1 MSDLIKLL
9 QQKINPPKDNVA
21 SDAFAGRTVLITGA
35 TTGLGLEAAKKVVA
49 KGAKKLIITARDAK
63 RGQNAKSVLQNIAK
77 AATSSTQ
84 IEVLSLSMSSI
95 EGVKSF
101 VEEIETKHADLD
113 TAILNAGTLQ
123 AKWTQSVEGYE
134 ETIQVNTISTV
145 LLGLL
150 LLSTLRKSST
160 SKQPAHLTFVSSGT
174 ALRVKASAFS
184 AFAGTDVLRAVSE
197 EKAWSGAAAQYARSK
212 LLLEYGVRHIAK
224 LPDLRRESGDF
235 EVIVNST
242 CPGMCKSN
250 LERQF
255 MTNIFITIAAWI
267 LFTFF
272 ARTTEAGARIY
283 VSAVNQGADS
293 QGQLWKDD
301 RYYSGSELGE
311 MIGTVEGDKQGNET
325 WKALVGV
332 AQEADP
338 SLRSILGSK

>member
-1 MSDLIKLL
+1 MSGLIRLL
-9 QQKINPPKDNVA
+9 GQKISPPKDNLA

-49 KGAKKLIITARDAK
+49 KGAKKLIITARDAR
-63 RGQNAKSVLQNIAK
+63 RGQNAKSVLQDIAK
-77 AATSSTQ
+77 AAKSSTQ
-84 IEVLSLSMSSI
+84 IDVLSLSMSSI

-123 AKWTQSVEGYE
+123 TKWTQSAEGYE

-150 LLSTLRKSST
+150 LLSTLRNSST
-160 SKQPAHLTFVSSGT
+160 LKQPAHLTFVSSGT

-184 AFAGTDVLRAVSE
+184 VFAGTDVLRALSA
-197 EKAWSGAAAQYARSK
+197 EKAWSGFQGQYARSK
-212 LLLEYGVRHIAK
+212 LLLEYGVRHIAS
-224 LPDLRRESGDF
+224 LPRLRRETGDF

-242 CPGMCKSN
+242 CPGMCKSD
-250 LERQF
+250 LGRQF
-255 MTNIFITIAAWI
+255 KTNIFITVAAWI
-267 LFTFF
+267 LFTFL

-283 VSAVNQGADS
+283 VSAVNRGADS

-311 MIGTVEGDKQGNET
+311 MIGTAEGDKLGNET
-325 WKALVGV
+325 WKDLVRVAL
-332 AQEADP
+332 EADP
-338 SLRSILGSK
+338 SLRTILESE